1 MSLPQPSDLMEYP
14 FECIGLA
21 TKSCR
26 KSLGISPALM
36 RLFPNFFLW
45 YVGTTRQDL
54 FTVICT
60 ERHDVPF
67 S

>member
-1 MSLPQPSDLMEYP
+1 MSENWELPRVRHLEFLS
-14 FECIGLA
+14 GLQISLVA
-21 TKSCR
+21 KG
-26 KSLGISPALM
+26 LGISPALL

-54 FTVICT
+54 FTVVCM
-60 ERHDVPF
+60 ERHDVSF